1 MGQVKTENIDILF
14 VYGSLKKGFDNHNLL
29 AKDATYIGKA
39 ITVDK
44 YGMFGD
50 SFGNYPYLI
59 PTPIMQIHGELYHI
73 KSKDLWKKLDEFE
86 GAPKYYDRQKI
97 LVTTDDTIQSA
108 FVYIQP
114 HTNAPKNQEPLN
126 EWTQ

>member
-1 MGQVKTENIDILF
+1 MSKKDSKTELLF

-29 AKDATYIGKA
+29 SKDAAYIGKA

-59 PTPIMQIHGELYHI
+59 SIPIMQIHGEVYHI
-73 KSKDLWKKLDEFE
+73 KSEDLWQRLDEFE
-86 GAPKYYDRQKI
+86 GAPEYYDRQKI
-97 LVTTDDTIQSA
+97 LVTIDDSIQSA

-114 HTNAPKNQEPLN
+114 HSNAPKDQEPLN